1 MKSRLYDS
9 TKYIVSML
17 FVIATHRLRYR
28 RISIRSFS
36 MYRQK
41 SRNHVGFTHVGDLGT
56 GVNLLYPCIMRKS
69 TVKTLLTKMEA
80 EK

>member
-1 MKSRLYDS
+1 
-9 TKYIVSML
+9 
-17 FVIATHRLRYR
+17 
-28 RISIRSFS
+28 

-41 SRNHVGFTHVGDLGT
+41 SRNHVSFTHVGDLGT